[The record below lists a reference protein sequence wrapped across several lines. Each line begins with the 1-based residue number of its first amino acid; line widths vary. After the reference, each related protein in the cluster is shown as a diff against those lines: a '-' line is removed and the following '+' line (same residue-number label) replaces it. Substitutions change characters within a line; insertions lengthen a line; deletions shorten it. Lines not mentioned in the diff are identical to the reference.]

1 VDDGVEHAGHPFGR
15 EIALPLDD
23 LVAIAIEDD
32 GRRPAVVLIAIGQIG
47 A

>member
-1 VDDGVEHAGHPFGR
+1 MMALSMLAITFGR

-23 LVAIAIEDD
+23 LAIAIEDD